1 MFLNRKKEVR
11 GGREGKVLRR
21 KERTIK
27 PRERD
32 RKRNQKSE
40 HRNIGLKHF
49 KKNKKQNPISATFSQ
64 EMILLP
70 GPNLSHDRGQLFLL
84 IFCSDTGGSASLVT
98 PTLS

>member
-27 PRERD
+27 PRERE

-40 HRNIGLKHF
+40 HRNIGLKRF
-49 KKNKKQNPISATFSQ
+49 KKTKSKTPF
-64 EMILLP
+64 
-70 GPNLSHDRGQLFLL
+70 QLHFLRK
-84 IFCSDTGGSASLVT
+84 
-98 PTLS
+98 